1 MINITL
7 PDGSIKKYN
16 EVVSGLKI
24 AESISQSLAKNSLVI
39 KINDKLQ
46 DLSTN
51 IDYDCLMALFSFFI

>member
-51 IDYDCLMALFSFFI
+51 IEK